1 MRLLALPRLAVVGL
15 ALAALSGQTI
25 DGNAL
30 AEDFPDRPI
39 TLMVPLA
46 PGGGMDFIARTIGQ
60 RLSERLGKP
69 VLIENRPGG
78 GTIVAT
84 VAEAK
89 APPDGYSLLLVP
101 GSTLTTNA
109 TVYKS
114 LPYDPRK
121 DFVPIA
127 VTSEVAFA
135 LVVNPSLPIHSVAE
149 LIKYAKEKPG
159 ELIVGTSGIATTTHL
174 AGEILANKTGI
185 KLRYAHY
192 RGSPPAMNDV
202 IAGNVQMMFAD
213 PVTGAELAKAGKVR
227 ALGVTGKNRVS
238 VFPDVPP
245 IADSVPGY
253 DATNWHMI
261 LAPAQTPPEIVEKLS
276 AEIRAIVA
284 LPDIRQ
290 QIEKLGLEPL
300 DSPPP
305 AELRTFLDAD
315 ITTWTNLVKQ
325 IGLAGSL

>member
-1 MRLLALPRLAVVGL
+1 MRLSSLQRL
-15 ALAALSGQTI
+15 ALALLAFA
-25 DGNAL
+25 AL
-30 AEDFPDRPI
+30 AVPARAEDYPDRSI

-60 RLSERLGKP
+60 KLSERLGKA
-69 VLIENRPGG
+69 VVVENRPGG

-89 APPDGYSLLLVP
+89 AAPDGYTLLLVP

-127 VTSEVAFA
+127 LTSEVAFT
-135 LVVNPSLPIHSVAE
+135 LVVNPSLPVHSVPE
-149 LIKYAKEKPG
+149 LIQYAKAHPG

-202 IAGNVQMMFAD
+202 VAGNVQMMFAD
-213 PVTGAELAKAGKVR
+213 PVTGAELAKVGKVR
-227 ALGVTGKNRVS
+227 ALAVTSKNRIS
-238 VFPDVPP
+238 KFPDLPS
-245 IADSVPGY
+245 IAETGVANY
-253 DATNWHMI
+253 EATNWHML
-261 LAPAQTPPEIVEKLS
+261 LAPAHTPDAIAEKLS
-276 AEIRAIVA
+276 KEIRAITA
-284 LPDIRQ
+284 LPDVHDNIV
-290 QIEKLGLEPL
+290 KVGLLPKE
-300 DSPPP
+300 SPPQKDM
-305 AELRTFLDAD
+305 AAFLDGE
-315 ITTWTNLVKQ
+315 ITAWGKLIQQ

>member
-1 MRLLALPRLAVVGL
+1 MNVLLQGF
-15 ALAALSGQTI
+15 ALAFAFTAL
-25 DGNAL
+25 ARPVL
-30 AEDFPDRPI
+30 AEDFPSRPI
-39 TLMVPLA
+39 TILVPLA
-46 PGGGMDFIARTIGQ
+46 PSGGVDFVARTIGQ
-60 RLSERLGKP
+60 KLSERLGKP

-78 GTIVAT
+78 GTVVAA
-84 VAEAK
+84 VALAK
-89 APPDGYSLLLVP
+89 APPDGYTLLLTP
-101 GSTLTTNA
+101 GATLSSNTA
-109 TVYKS
+109 VYKS
-114 LPYDPRK
+114 LPYDPRQ

-127 VTSEVAFA
+127 LPSQVAFT
-135 LVVNPSLPIHSVAE
+135 LVINPSLPIKSMPE
-149 LIKYAKEKPG
+149 LIQYAKDKPG
-159 ELIVGTSGIATTTHL
+159 ELIVGTAGIATTTHL
-174 AGEILANKTGI
+174 AGELLAFKTGI
-185 KLRYAHY
+185 QLRYAHY

-202 IAGNVQMMFAD
+202 IAGSIQMMFAD

-261 LAPAQTPPEIVEKLS
+261 LAPAHTPAEIVEKLS

-284 LPDIRQ
+284 LPEIRQ

>member
-1 MRLLALPRLAVVGL
+1 MRLLSLPRITLALLAVVAL
-15 ALAALSGQTI
+15 HALAA
-25 DGNAL
+25 
-30 AEDFPDRPI
+30 AEGFPEKPI

-60 RLSERLGKP
+60 KLSERLGKP

-89 APPDGYSLLLVP
+89 AAPDGYTLLLVP

-127 VTSEVAFA
+127 VPSEVAFA
-135 LVVNPSLPIHSVAE
+135 LVVNPLLPIHSVPE

-174 AGEILANKTGI
+174 AGEILASRTGI
-185 KLRYAHY
+185 KLRYTHY

-227 ALGVTGKNRVS
+227 AIAVTSKNRIGI
-238 VFPDVPP
+238 FPDLPP
-245 IADSVPGY
+245 IGDTIAGY
-253 DATNWHMI
+253 EATNWHMLI
-261 LAPAQTPPEIVEKLS
+261 APAHTPDAIVEKLATEVRAVS
-276 AEIRAIVA
+276 AMPDVREHIVKVGL
-284 LPDIRQ
+284 LPR
-290 QIEKLGLEPL
+290 E
-300 DSPPP
+300 SPPP
-305 AELRTFLDAD
+305 KELRKFLDD
-315 ITTWTNLVKQ
+315 EITSWGKLIQQ

>member
-1 MRLLALPRLAVVGL
+1 LRRLGIALLTT
-15 ALAALSGQTI
+15 AALCAG
-25 DGNAL
+25 AK
-30 AEDFPDRPI
+30 AEDYPNRTI
-39 TLMVPLA
+39 TLTVPLA
-46 PGGGMDFIARTIGQ
+46 AGGGMDFMARTIGQ
-60 RLSERLGKP
+60 KMAERLGQS
-69 VLIENRPGG
+69 VVIENRPGG

-89 APPDGYSLLLVP
+89 ASPDGYSLLLVP

-109 TVYKS
+109 TVYKN

-127 VTSEVAFA
+127 LTSEVAFT

-149 LIKYAKEKPG
+149 LVKYAKEHPG

-174 AGEILANKTGI
+174 AGEILANKMGI

-227 ALGVTGKNRVS
+227 ALAVTSKQRIS
-238 VFPDVPP
+238 VFPDLPT
-245 IADSVPGY
+245 IAEAGVPGY
-253 DATNWHMI
+253 EATNWHMM
-261 LAPAQTPPEIVEKLS
+261 LAPAHTPDAIAEKLS
-276 AEIRAIVA
+276 KEVRAITA
-284 LPDIRQ
+284 LPDVHANIV
-290 QIEKLGLEPL
+290 KVGLLPRESPPQKDMAAFL
-300 DSPPP
+300 DS
-305 AELRTFLDAD
+305 E
-315 ITTWTNLVKQ
+315 ITMWGKLIQQ
-325 IGLAGSL
+325 IGLAGSM

>member
-1 MRLLALPRLAVVGL
+1 MHSLAQRLRSAIPLALLALAVV
-15 ALAALSGQTI
+15 LSPARA
-25 DGNAL
+25 D
-30 AEDFPDRPI
+30 DFPDRPI

-46 PGGGMDFIARTIGQ
+46 AGGGMDFIARTVAQ
-60 RLSERLGKP
+60 KLTERLGKP
-69 VLIENRPGG
+69 VLVENRPGG

-89 APPDGYSLLLVP
+89 APPDGYTLLLVP

-127 VTSEVAFA
+127 LTSEVAFT

-149 LIKYAKEKPG
+149 LVKYAKEHPG
-159 ELIVGTSGIATTTHL
+159 ELIVGTSGIGTTTHL
-174 AGEILANKTGI
+174 AGEILANKMGI

-202 IAGNVQMMFAD
+202 VAGNIQMMFAD

-227 ALGVTGKNRVS
+227 ALAVTSKHRIS
-238 VFPDVPP
+238 VFPDLPT
-245 IADSVPGY
+245 IEEAGVPGY
-253 DATNWHMI
+253 EATNWHML
-261 LAPAQTPPEIVEKLS
+261 LAPAHTPDKIVEKL
-276 AEIRAIVA
+276 ANEVHAVTA
-284 LPDIRQ
+284 LPDVHANIV
-290 QIEKLGLEPL
+290 KVGLLPRESPPLKDMPAFL
-300 DSPPP
+300 DS
-305 AELRTFLDAD
+305 E
-315 ITTWTNLVKQ
+315 ITMWGKLIQQ
-325 IGLAGSL
+325 IGLAGTL

>member
-1 MRLLALPRLAVVGL
+1 MQSRFQRLVCALFA
-15 ALAALSGQTI
+15 AAALSGPTWA
-25 DGNAL
+25 D
-30 AEDFPDRPI
+30 DYPSRSI
-39 TLMVPLA
+39 TLTVPLA
-46 PGGGMDFIARTIGQ
+46 AGGGMDFIARTIGQ
-60 RLSERLGKP
+60 KLSERLGKP

-84 VAEAK
+84 VALAK
-89 APPDGYSLLLVP
+89 SAPDGYSLLLVP

-114 LPYDPRK
+114 LPYDPRN

-149 LIKYAKEKPG
+149 LIKYAKDKPG

-174 AGEILANKTGI
+174 AGEILANRGGI

-213 PVTGAELAKAGKVR
+213 PVTGAQLAKAGKVR
-227 ALGVTGKNRVS
+227 ALAVTAKHS
-238 VFPDVPP
+238 IAIFPDLAP
-245 IADSVPGY
+245 IAATVPEY
-253 DATNWHMI
+253 EATNWHMLI
-261 LAPAQTPPEIVEKLS
+261 APAHTPGP
-276 AEIRAIVA
+276 IVA
-284 LPDIRQ
+284 
-290 QIEKLGLEPL
+290 KLGAEVRAVTALPEVHENILKVGLLPRA
-300 DSPPP
+300 SPPL
-305 AELRTFLDAD
+305 AEMRTFLDNE
-315 ITTWTNLVKQ
+315 ITTWGKLIKE
-325 IGLAGSL
+325 IGLAGTL

>member
-1 MRLLALPRLAVVGL
+1 MRSSPLRI
-15 ALAALSGQTI
+15 ALAFLAI
-25 DGNAL
+25 VACYRPAL
-30 AEDFPDRPI
+30 ADDFPDRPI

-60 RLSERLGKP
+60 KLAERLGKP
-69 VLIENRPGG
+69 VLVENRPGG

-89 APPDGYSLLLVP
+89 APPDGYTLLLVP

-127 VTSEVAFA
+127 LTSEVAFT

-149 LIKYAKEKPG
+149 LVKYAKEKPG

-202 IAGNVQMMFAD
+202 VGGSIQMMFAD
-213 PVTGAELAKAGKVR
+213 PVTGGQLAKAGKVR
-227 ALGVTGKNRVS
+227 ALGVTSKHRIS
-238 VFPDVPP
+238 VFPDLPT
-245 IADSVPGY
+245 IAEAGVPGY
-253 DATNWHMI
+253 EATNWHML
-261 LAPAQTPPEIVEKLS
+261 LAPAHTPDKIVEKLS
-276 AEIRAIVA
+276 AEVRAVTSMPEVRDHIVKVGL
-284 LPDIRQ
+284 LPRD
-290 QIEKLGLEPL
+290 PMT
-300 DSPPP
+300 P
-305 AELRTFLDAD
+305 AELRKYLDQE
-315 ITTWTNLVKQ
+315 ITDWGKLIQQ

>member
-1 MRLLALPRLAVVGL
+1 MRLLSLLRIAPALLAF
-15 ALAALSGQTI
+15 AIWQGQ
-25 DGNAL
+25 AR
-30 AEDFPDRPI
+30 AEDYPNRTI
-39 TLMVPLA
+39 TLTVPLA

-60 RLSERLGKP
+60 KLSERLGQS
-69 VLIENRPGG
+69 VVVENRPGG

-89 APPDGYSLLLVP
+89 AAPDGYTLLLVP

-109 TVYKS
+109 TVYKN

-135 LVVNPSLPIHSVAE
+135 LVVNPSLPIHSIAE
-149 LIKYAKEKPG
+149 LVKYAKERPG

-227 ALGVTGKNRVS
+227 ALAVTSKHS
-238 VFPDVPP
+238 ISIFPDLPP
-245 IADSVPGY
+245 IAAAVPGY
-253 DATNWHMI
+253 EATNWHML
-261 LAPAQTPPEIVEKLS
+261 LAPAHTPDAIAEKLS
-276 AEIRAIVA
+276 TEVRAVTA
-284 LPDIRQ
+284 LPEVHQNIL
-290 QIEKLGLEPL
+290 KVGLLPRESPPLKDMRPFL
-300 DSPPP
+300 DS
-305 AELRTFLDAD
+305 E
-315 ITTWTNLVKQ
+315 ITMWGKLIQ
-325 IGLAGSL
+325 EIGLAGSM

>member
-1 MRLLALPRLAVVGL
+1 MRMLLQGFALALVAFT
-15 ALAALSGQTI
+15 ALTRP
-25 DGNAL
+25 AL
-30 AEDFPDRPI
+30 AEEFPSRPI
-39 TLMVPLA
+39 TILVPLA
-46 PGGGMDFIARTIGQ
+46 PGGGVDFVARTIGQ
-60 RLSERLGKP
+60 KLSERLGKP

-78 GTIVAT
+78 GTVVAA
-84 VAEAK
+84 VALAK
-89 APPDGYSLLLVP
+89 APPDGYTLLLTP
-101 GSTLTTNA
+101 GATLSSNTA
-109 TVYKS
+109 VYKS
-114 LPYDPRK
+114 LPYDPRR

-127 VTSEVAFA
+127 LPSQVAFT
-135 LVVNPSLPIHSVAE
+135 LVINPSLPIKSMPE
-149 LIKYAKEKPG
+149 LIQYAKDKPG
-159 ELIVGTSGIATTTHL
+159 ELIVGTAGIATTTHL
-174 AGEILANKTGI
+174 AGELLAFKTGI
-185 KLRYAHY
+185 QFRYAHY

-202 IAGNVQMMFAD
+202 IAGSIQMMFAD

-245 IADSVPGY
+245 I
-253 DATNWHMI
+253 
-261 LAPAQTPPEIVEKLS
+261 LAPAHTPAEIVEKLS

-284 LPDIRQ
+284 LPEIRQ

-305 AELRTFLDAD
+305 AELRTFLNAD

>member
-1 MRLLALPRLAVVGL
+1 MRTPSPQRIAFAFLAF
-15 ALAALSGQTI
+15 AALQTAAQA
-25 DGNAL
+25 D
-30 AEDFPDRPI
+30 DYPSKPI
-39 TLMVPLA
+39 TLTVPLA
-46 PGGGMDFIARTIGQ
+46 AGGGMDFIARTIGQ
-60 RLSERLGKP
+60 KLSERLGKP

-89 APPDGYSLLLVP
+89 APPDGYQLLLVP

-109 TVYKS
+109 TVYKN

-135 LVVNPSLPIHSVAE
+135 LVVNPSLPVHSVAE
-149 LIKYAKEKPG
+149 LISYAKQKPG

-174 AGEILANKTGI
+174 AGEILAKRTGI

-192 RGSPPAMNDV
+192 RGSPPALNDV

-227 ALGVTGKNRVS
+227 ALGVTSTHRIS
-238 VFPDVPP
+238 IFPDVPP
-245 IADSVPGY
+245 IADTVPGY
-253 DATNWHMI
+253 EATNWHMLI
-261 LAPAQTPPEIVEKLS
+261 APAHTPDAIIGKLYK
-276 AEIRAIVA
+276 EVRAVTAMPDVHENILKVGL
-284 LPDIRQ
+284 LPR
-290 QIEKLGLEPL
+290 E
-300 DSPPP
+300 SP
-305 AELRTFLDAD
+305 AEKDMRTFLNSE
-315 ITTWTNLVKQ
+315 IESWGKLIHE
-325 IGLAGSL
+325 IGLAGSM